1 MLDKDGNGYADKN
14 EVRSILNQHG
24 HISSEKTEADLNEIF
39 SSADINQDGK
49 IDFEEFVSTICKAIT
64 WSHIKKIRWAYQIN
78 IFNATN
84 INFLFL
90 NRPSK
95 NLYKQYRLYC

>member
-1 MLDKDGNGYADKN
+1 MISSKENLRNVFNMLDKDGNGYADKN

-64 WSHIKKIRWAYQIN
+64 
-78 IFNATN
+78 
-84 INFLFL
+84 
-90 NRPSK
+90 
-95 NLYKQYRLYC
+95 